1 MHRFL
6 FGLLASVMVMAPAW
20 SQTPPP
26 SSATIGAAEDDSGLV
41 AIASKHSVGMTT
53 DRLVQ
58 GINNQGL
65 YLFARIDHRAG
76 AEKVKLALRP
86 TELLIFGSPK
96 LGTLLMHQNQTI
108 GLDLPLK
115 FLVWQTGSGE
125 VFIAW
130 NNPYYLAKRYG
141 VPENFEPLAQI
152 SQTLSKLATAAAR

>member
-6 FGLLASVMVMAPAW
+6 LGFLVMVVAAVPAW
-20 SQTPPP
+20 SQAPA
-26 SSATIGAAEDDSGLV
+26 SSTIGAAEDDSGLV
-41 AIASKHSVGMTT
+41 AIPSKHSVVITT
-53 DRLVQ
+53 DRLVH

-76 AEKVKLALRP
+76 AEKVKLAMRP
-86 TELLIFGSPK
+86 TELLIFGAPK
-96 LGTLLMHQNQTI
+96 QGTLLMHQNQMF

-115 FLVWQTGSGE
+115 FLVWETSSGE

-141 VPENFEPLAQI
+141 IPENFEPLAQMGQ
-152 SQTLSKLATAAAR
+152 SLSKLATAAAR